1 MYVCIHCLVG
11 LRWWLSG
18 KNLSAMQDTQIRFL
32 DWEDPLGEEMATHS
46 SILAWE
52 SHGQRRDLR
61 SMWLQ
66 RVGHD

>member
-1 MYVCIHCLVG
+1 MYVCIHCLVD

-46 SILAWE
+46 SILAGTFPV
-52 SHGQRRDLR
+52 SGTFHGA
-61 SMWLQ
+61 
-66 RVGHD
+66 GF